1 MLIDV
6 HAHLDFPQFDSD
18 RSEVIERAKNKNI
31 IIVNSIVDPVS
42 IEKSMNFNYDNVFM
56 TIGLS
61 PAKTDK
67 SNLEA
72 VLDQIR
78 QYKDRIVGIGEV
90 GLDYYWVKE
99 PEKRLFQKESLVRFI
114 EIGKE
119 TGLRL
124 VLHSRDA
131 ESDIIDIL
139 DKNKTG
145 AILHCFSGGVELA
158 KKAISLGCLIS
169 IPTSV
174 IYSKQKQEL
183 VKSIPIDSIVIE
195 SDAPFLA
202 PVPKARNEP
211 MNIVESVRKISELK
225 NIDEGEI
232 EKITTN
238 NAIKFFNLQETF
250 Q

>member
-6 HAHLDFPQFDSD
+6 HAHLDFPQFDSG

-99 PEKRLFQKESLVRFI
+99 PEKRLFQKE
-114 EIGKE
+114 
-119 TGLRL
+119 
-124 VLHSRDA
+124 
-131 ESDIIDIL
+131 
-139 DKNKTG
+139 
-145 AILHCFSGGVELA
+145 
-158 KKAISLGCLIS
+158 
-169 IPTSV
+169 
-174 IYSKQKQEL
+174 
-183 VKSIPIDSIVIE
+183 
-195 SDAPFLA
+195 
-202 PVPKARNEP
+202 
-211 MNIVESVRKISELK
+211 
-225 NIDEGEI
+225 
-232 EKITTN
+232 
-238 NAIKFFNLQETF
+238 
-250 Q
+250 